1 MAKLRDIQKEE
12 TIKQKALELIV
23 KEGFDGMSMHKLAK
37 AAKVSAGT
45 IYIYF
50 KDREDLIV
58 RIGIDEE
65 QKMLEATLKDFDPE
79 MNFDTGL
86 KIQWYNRAKY
96 FLENPKRMHFMEQ
109 LRYSK
114 YADNV
119 KAVVKSDFLK
129 KMSRFTQK
137 AIDEKQLVQLPIEI
151 YWSLAFAPLYQ
162 LVKFHVNKKGLHNN
176 HFTLDKNILEQTIS
190 IVLKGLKP

>member
-1 MAKLRDIQKEE
+1 MAKLRDLQKEE

-23 KEGFDGMSMHKLAK
+23 IEGFDGLSMHKLAK

-65 QKMLEATLKDFDPE
+65 RKMLEATLKDFDPD

-96 FLENPKRMHFMEQ
+96 FLENPTRMHFMEQ
-109 LRYSK
+109 LHYSK
-114 YADNV
+114 YASTVIAD
-119 KAVVKSDFLK
+119 VKSDFLK

-137 AIDEKQLVQLPIEI
+137 AIDAKQLVQLPIEI

-162 LVKFHVNKKGLHNN
+162 LVKFHVNKKGLLNN
-176 HFTLDKNILEQTIS
+176 DFILDKTILEQTIS